1 MYEDILE
8 PNLVLRGSVLF
19 LLRKDICFVK
29 GFVELGLENKK
40 NENITK
46 DKHRRRMFW
55 TELMGLRDRCSMG
68 PLLCMGHFSH
78 GFLQVCT
85 PSQLWVNESQSN
97 EVKRNGCTGS
107 GCQCRQ
113 SRHWQHV
120 LIMSQVNSKGKQ
132 DFALSVVSCIILIL
146 VSLIPIRI
154 SPLPTPKTNV
164 KRLHSHS

>member
-8 PNLVLRGSVLF
+8 PIYFCVAVYFSPYARTF
-19 LLRKDICFVK
+19 CFVK
-29 GFVELGLENKK
+29 GFVGLGLENKK

-55 TELMGLRDRCSMG
+55 TKLMGLRDRCSMG
-68 PLLCMGHFSH
+68 PLLCIGHFSH

-85 PSQLWVNESQSN
+85 PSQVWVNESQSN

-107 GCQCRQ
+107 GCQSRQ

-132 DFALSVVSCIILIL
+132 DFALNVVSCIILIL

>member
-55 TELMGLRDRCSMG
+55 TKLMGLRDRCSTSL
-68 PLLCMGHFSH
+68 LLCIGHFSQ
-78 GFLQVCT
+78 GFPQVCT
-85 PSQLWVNESQSN
+85 PSQVWVNANQPN
-97 EVKRNGCTGS
+97 DARNVWMY
-107 GCQCRQ
+107 R
-113 SRHWQHV
+113 
-120 LIMSQVNSKGKQ
+120 
-132 DFALSVVSCIILIL
+132 
-146 VSLIPIRI
+146 
-154 SPLPTPKTNV
+154 
-164 KRLHSHS
+164 